1 MLSAGGYDDQI
12 TGLDV
17 LVDAIDGRFAF
28 SRRECQDLVDGVFLR
43 RWSEQEHQY
52 RLQGKHEARGAVSE
66 RAGSRGHTSSPIS
79 PSTGT
84 VMSTSWLYKP
94 VQRTRRNSPD
104 SLGSDVVMFG
114 K

>member
-17 LVDAIDGRFAF
+17 LVDAVDRCFAF

-43 RWSEQEHQY
+43 RWSEQGTPVSLARE
-52 RLQGKHEARGAVSE
+52 HEAMAQFQK
-66 RAGSRGHTSSPIS
+66 SRGHTSSPIS

-104 SLGSDVVMFG
+104 SLGSDVVMLG